1 MTVALA
7 FRLPSV
13 FVPKEESDERV
24 KLTVVP
30 RPEGVYVRVF
40 VFVAVMIG
48 VMGLVVA
55 LRAHMAQEQMRIDSL
70 NYDISRARQHY
81 DTLRAERAELQSP
94 ESLIASARAMGM
106 VPSVSTRIIDIP
118 ATIAAEVAATV
129 GKVDADVVAAHES
142 PLDEFGRLKPSV
154 VGSP

>member
-1 MTVALA
+1 MALA

-13 FVPKEESDERV
+13 FVPKDESSDRV
-24 KLTVVP
+24 PLTLVP
-30 RPEGVYVRVF
+30 RREGVYVQVF
-40 VFVAVMIG
+40 SFVATVVI

-55 LRAHMAQEQMRIDSL
+55 LRAHMAQQQMRIDSL
-70 NYDISRARQHY
+70 NYDITRARQHY
-81 DTLRAERAELQSP
+81 DTLRAQRAELQSP

-106 VPSVSTRIIDIP
+106 VPSISTRIIDIP
-118 ATIAAEVAATV
+118 ASIAAEIAATV
-129 GKVDADVVAAHES
+129 GKVDADVADAQES